1 MATNIGVDTER
12 HTVHGYEQSKAQT
25 DIEKNG
31 TKQIKKQTNIAPIG
45 HTDRYTKDIE
55 IHRYTKD
62 IEIHRYTKDRDT
74 KIYRRAF
81 RHLHR
86 Q

>member
-45 HTDRYTKDIE
+45 PTDRYTKDIE

-62 IEIHRYTKDRDT
+62 IEIQRYTDGPLD
-74 KIYRRAF
+74 IYTDNNTGNISD
-81 RHLHR
+81 
-86 Q
+86 